1 MKKMTAKLTGYALA
15 AVLLGGTVACSG
27 GGNDTSSVADDLED
41 SQLYEAIRSKDLGNA
56 GSIADSMAIDV
67 DELTNGET
75 VAVLL
80 AYLEIHNSAV
90 EKGDTQKDL
99 ITLRKFVD
107 VYDLSLGRDS
117 KGMREALESARQ
129 INPVFNVDSLVRHF
143 RARLAEYDAING
155 GDLTKPDAASAD
167 TAKVQPDS
175 SKTVQ
180 PVAPAAGQVMAVD

>member
-1 MKKMTAKLTGYALA
+1 MNKLTAKLTGYTLA
-15 AVLLGGTVACSG
+15 AMLLPGTVSCSG
-27 GGNDTSSVADDLED
+27 GGNDSSAISDDLED

-80 AYLEIHNSAV
+80 AYLEIHNNAV

-155 GDLTKPDAASAD
+155 GDLTKPDAPAD
-167 TAKVQPDS
+167 TAKARPDS

-180 PVAPAAGQVMAVD
+180 PVAPAAGQVMAID

>member
-1 MKKMTAKLTGYALA
+1 MNKLTAKLTGYVLA
-15 AVLLGGTVACSG
+15 AMLLPGAVSCSG
-27 GGNDTSSVADDLED
+27 GGNDSSAISDDLED

-80 AYLEIHNSAV
+80 AYLEIHNNAV

-155 GDLTKPDAASAD
+155 GDLTKPDAPAD
-167 TAKVQPDS
+167 TAKSRPDS

-180 PVAPAAGQVMAVD
+180 PVAPAAGQVMAID

>member
-1 MKKMTAKLTGYALA
+1 MNKLTAKLTGYALA
-15 AVLLGGTVACSG
+15 AMLLGVVSCSG
-27 GGNDTSSVADDLED
+27 GGNDSSAISDDLED

-80 AYLEIHNSAV
+80 AYLEIHNNAV

-155 GDLTKPDAASAD
+155 GDLTKPDAPAD
-167 TAKVQPDS
+167 TAKAKPDS

-180 PVAPAAGQVMAVD
+180 PVAPAAGQVMAID